1 MNSRIEIRSPKRTTA
16 RCKLCHGALRPGIEC
31 VVLADIPVS
40 PRIEDLFFHYG
51 CFFDAVAKAE
61 KGVEKT
67 AEYRSRENVPA
78 KRLWMVGTRKF
89 ESRRHK

>member
-1 MNSRIEIRSPKRTTA
+1 MNSRIEIRSPRRTAA
-16 RCKLCHGALRPGIEC
+16 RCKLCHEEINPGVEC

-61 KGVEKT
+61 KSVKKT
-67 AEYRSRENVPA
+67 VVP
-78 KRLWMVGTRKF
+78 K
-89 ESRRHK
+89 